1 MEKSYQFII
10 LGLGSIGKKHA
21 KFLKQYKGE
30 FIYVDPSPVAR
41 NWVIEE
47 FGNSAKAFKTLD
59 EASPYIISSD
69 LESIGIVANW
79 GPLHYT
85 SSISLVELGVKK
97 LYVEKPLA
105 NSLKAVDG
113 LKEISSEVEIL
124 GGFQN
129 RYRKIIES
137 IQKISVDELGGP
149 PVMISTSGGAAGI
162 VTNGIHLLDLVVSIF
177 NSEPES
183 VISDLHSS
191 KINPRSDEL
200 DFWEGSSTWTF
211 QNNRRFSL
219 NFTNLSSVKQ
229 TTEVFCLNGKIKINE
244 DMSINVYKRN
254 KEEILSDSR
263 VIRLGAAKLAGDE
276 LKNEDNEDLFK
287 NIFNR
292 LLGPNG
298 DVIKI
303 DREIIATK
311 SIIYSLI
318 SSRLGKKLH
327 IDQDVGEELYDYE
340 WKIS

>member
-30 FIYVDPSPVAR
+30 FIYVDPSPESR
-41 NWVIEE
+41 NWAIEE
-47 FGNSAKAFKTLD
+47 FGNSTQTFKTLED
-59 EASPYIISSD
+59 ASPYIINND
-69 LESIGIVANW
+69 LESVGIVANW
-79 GPLHYT
+79 GPLHYS
-85 SSISLVELGVKK
+85 SSIALVELGVKK
-97 LYVEKPLA
+97 LYLEKPLA
-105 NSLKAVDG
+105 NSLKAVEG
-113 LKEISSEVEIL
+113 LKEISSEVEII

-162 VTNGIHLLDLVVSIF
+162 VTNGIHLLDLAVSIF
-177 NSEPES
+177 NGKPES

-191 KINPRSDEL
+191 KINPRSDDL

-211 QNNRRFSL
+211 QNNRKFTL

-244 DMSINVYKRN
+244 DMSINVFKRDE
-254 KEEILSDSR
+254 EEILSDKR
-263 VIRLGAAKLAGDE
+263 VIRLGVAKQVVSE
-276 LKNEDNEDLFK
+276 FENEDNENLFK
-287 NIFNR
+287 NLFNR
-292 LLGPNG
+292 LLGPNK
-298 DVIKI
+298 DVIDI
-303 DREIIATK
+303 DRELIATK

-318 SSRLGKKLH
+318 SSKLGKKLH
-327 IDQDVGEELYDYE
+327 IDQDVGEELHDYE